1 MPGLT
6 LLFEGI
12 WIEIGPANILG
23 MRLTTTMTVL
33 RLRDET
39 LLVHSPLA
47 LTAERRA
54 AVDSVGVLKH
64 LYAPS
69 TYHERYMGEW
79 AAAYPAAR
87 LHAPAGLV
95 RERPG
100 LRIDR
105 VIGSMPEP
113 AFAGVVDELTID
125 GFRLEETVLIYH
137 PERTLIVAD
146 LVHNVGTPADWWTKF
161 YTRLMGFYDRVAISR
176 MLRWLAFSDRA
187 AARRSIDELLTRPF
201 DRLIVGH
208 GTPLTSGGREAIAD
222 AFAWLTPRADR
233 KTNGENL

>member
-1 MPGLT
+1 MPGVIT
-6 LLFEGI
+6 LFEGI
-12 WIEIGPANILG
+12 WIEIGPAKILG

-47 LTAERRA
+47 LTEERRA
-54 AVDSVGVLKH
+54 AVDALGVLKH

-69 TYHERYMGEW
+69 TYHERHMADW
-79 AAAYPAAR
+79 AEAYPAAR

-95 RERPG
+95 RERPD

-105 VIGSMPEP
+105 VIGSMPEA
-113 AFAGVVDELTID
+113 AFAGVVDEMTID
-125 GFRLEETVLIYH
+125 GFRLEETVLIYR

-146 LVHNVGTPADWWTKF
+146 LVHNVGRPQGWWTAF

-187 AARRSIDELLTRPF
+187 AARRSIDELLKRPF

-208 GTPLTSGGREAIAD
+208 GTPLTSEAREAIAE
-222 AFAWLTPRADR
+222 AFAWLSPKADR
-233 KTNGENL
+233 KMNA